1 MKINEHILSIP
12 PHISTAWEN
21 VSHLQM
27 NTQGSLEVILHNGTK
42 VTIPNLE
49 ADVLEKVFAA
59 HALSIESQPAT
70 QSGNPFGLDLNTS
83 GMVLS
88 GMENFTGMMQHDPNQ
103 SDAPN
108 LPIEIL
114 EKISEMG
121 KAMGIDT
128 DTFNIPEG
136 DPNCNCP
143 YCQISRAVHG
153 KQHLQEKEDNS
164 IEKEVSQEE
173 LTFREWNIDQKNDKL
188 YEVTNP
194 FEESE
199 KYSVYLGDPIG
210 CTCGKNNCEHILAV
224 LKS

>member
-12 PHISTAWEN
+12 PYISTGWEA

-27 NTQGSLEVILHNGTK
+27 SDSNLEVVLHSGSLVS
-42 VTIPNLE
+42 IPNLDAKTLE
-49 ADVLEKVFAA
+49 AIFEA
-59 HALSIESQPAT
+59 HASSLEHKNTTAP
-70 QSGNPFGLDLNTS
+70 PFGLDINPS

-103 SDAPN
+103 ADAKN
-108 LPIEIL
+108 LPGEML
-114 EKISEMG
+114 DKIAEMG

-128 DTFNIPEG
+128 DTFNIPDGE
-136 DPNCNCP
+136 PNCNCP
-143 YCQISRAVHG
+143 YCQISRAIHG
-153 KQHLQEKEDNS
+153 HTNP
-164 IEKEVSQEE
+164 IEKEEKVEENISDEE
-173 LTFREWNIDQKNDKL
+173 LSFREWDIHQKNDKL
-188 YEVTNP
+188 YEVSNP
-194 FEESE
+194 FDKNE

>member
-1 MKINEHILSIP
+1 MKITDQLLSIP
-12 PHISTAWEN
+12 PHISTSWDN
-21 VSHLQM
+21 VS
-27 NTQGSLEVILHNGTK
+27 SLRINGAGELEINLHDDSKVIISNLSNE
-42 VTIPNLE
+42 TI
-49 ADVLEKVFAA
+49 EKIFDC
-59 HALSIESQPAT
+59 HAKSIEESDAPILSDA
-70 QSGNPFGLDLNTS
+70 FGLTLENS
-83 GMVLS
+83 GVVLS

-108 LPIEIL
+108 LPSEIL

-121 KAMGIDT
+121 KAIGIDMEM
-128 DTFNIPEG
+128 FNIPESE
-136 DPNCNCP
+136 PHCNCP
-143 YCQISRAVHG
+143 YCQISKAIHG
-153 KQHLQEKEDNS
+153 VENTSKENTNLDNQEVTK
-164 IEKEVSQEE
+164 EE

-194 FEESE
+194 FEASE